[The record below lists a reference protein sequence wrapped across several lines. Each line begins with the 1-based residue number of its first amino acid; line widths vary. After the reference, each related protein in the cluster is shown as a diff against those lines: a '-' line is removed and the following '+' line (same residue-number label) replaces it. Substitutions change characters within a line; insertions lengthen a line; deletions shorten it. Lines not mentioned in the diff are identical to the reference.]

1 LASAQLLLRH
11 QGKFLI
17 PSLLSLPSNLANR
30 SQIRGRGAE
39 LPETCRN
46 LKCIPKYRA
55 TSFCDRGFCRLR
67 GNPKY
72 FFAKRDDGDL
82 VESIPSGYEIYEN
95 PNAQVFLRRK
105 RPQII
110 KDEEVAVVRE
120 GVKQYSSLAYAI
132 IDVKKDAIIIY
143 TADQD
148 VDLLAETFG
157 TLTGASESK
166 VRSVVERI
174 LSYSPM
180 MQFVLS
186 DKEQRLF
193 EAWRFSFLGSID
205 DWIPISGEDTLPALV
220 KRYVKH
226 LGEDSFYELY

>member
-1 LASAQLLLRH
+1 MPTMTVIYVNRKGDTYFLH
-11 QGKFLI
+11 QGITK
-17 PSLLSLPSNLANR
+17 A
-30 SQIRGRGAE
+30 
-39 LPETCRN
+39 
-46 LKCIPKYRA
+46 
-55 TSFCDRGFCRLR
+55 

-82 VESIPSGYEIYEN
+82 VETIPPGYEIYEN
-95 PNAQVFLRRK
+95 PNAQVFLRKK

-110 KDEEVAVVRE
+110 KDEEVATVTE
-120 GVKQYSSLAYAI
+120 GVAQYSKLEHFI
-132 IDVKKDAIIIY
+132 VDVKKDAVIIY

-148 VDLLAETFG
+148 VDLLAETLG

-180 MQFVLS
+180 MRFVLS